1 MKLKLKEGTTSK
13 IVTVFIQDS
22 SSTTGAGLTDLLFN
36 TASLTGYWIA
46 EGDATATQITM
57 ATMTIGTWATG
68 GFIEVDATNLPGVYQ
83 VGIPDVVIDNTSEGS
98 VVVMYKGATN
108 MAPCVLEIELDAIDY
123 KDATRLGLTALPNAA
138 ADAAG
143 GLAISDAGGLDLDAL
158 KTKLDFLPAVTAGGA
173 GGLFIAGTNAATT
186 ITTSLTTTFTGNLTG
201 SVGSVTGAVGSVTG
215 AVGSVT
221 GSVGSVTGAVG
232 SVTGAA
238 GSVTGAVGSVA
249 GNVDGNVTGSVGS
262 LVGHTVQTGDSFARI
277 GAAGASLT
285 DLGGMSTTMKGQVN
299 TEADTAL
306 SDINLDHLLKVA
318 VLGTDVIDDS
328 VFAQLVSASA
338 TADWD
343 DFVNTTDSLQAVRDR
358 GDSAWITGAGG
369 SDRLLMVDTTIAT
382 LSSQTSFTLAAGST
396 DDNAYVNCTI
406 VIEDVSTST
415 QKAVGVISAYTGAS
429 KTVTL
434 KYDPAIFTMATT
446 DKVYVLAENAL
457 KSTAQNRQ
465 LDVTATGA
473 AGIDWGNV
481 ENPTTAVDLSAT
493 DIQLVDTVTTYTG
506 NTVQTGDSFAR
517 IGAPIGAS
525 ISADLADVPTVAE
538 FNARTLVAAS
548 YFDPAADT
556 VALVTTVTTTTTATN
571 LTTNNDKT
579 GYSLV
584 STGADLV
591 LVDGKTLPNALE
603 IIASACIGIISG
615 AGTGTEVFKG
625 LDKTTT
631 RSTVTVDAS
640 GNRSAITYV

>member
-343 DFVNTTDSLQAVRDR
+343 DFVNTTDSLQAVRDQ
-358 GDSAWITGAGG
+358 G
-369 SDRLLMVDTTIAT
+369 DRLLMVDTTIAT

>member
-343 DFVNTTDSLQAVRDR
+343 DFVNTTDSLQAVRDQ
-358 GDSAWITGAGG
+358 G
-369 SDRLLMVDTTIAT
+369 DRLLMVDTTIAT

-415 QKAVGVISAYTGAS
+415 QKAVVVISAYTGAS

-473 AGIDWGNV
+473 ACIDWGNV